1 MDRYWDKIRQEKY
14 DGSFDR
20 VTKSLLEKKL
30 TNDKRSK
37 PVMKQFILNHKYK
50 IVFAIVLAFVFA
62 ACNYPVTQEKTVGYA
77 MQWTAGKQDET
88 AVNDAMNS
96 LGWLKNANLN
106 VSENTNNGLSVLEFS
121 TVLQG
126 VDESAVLKYK
136 SDLEIISAVKSV
148 KIVPLTESITRPV
161 YSAALYS
168 FFRVDISSKGKSEEE
183 VRTEIEKQLRA
194 NGFNNANVFFENKGD
209 HKRLMIKL
217 PDDGS
222 MKGKSMEVRI
232 GGDGKEEVIKM
243 KTMKGSGI
251 DASMS
256 DEDIKRKIIEEN
268 GMEVKPEEIKITR
281 ENGKIKVE
289 VEKENKEVQR

>member
-1 MDRYWDKIRQEKY
+1 MDKYWDKIRQEKY

-20 VTKSLLEKKL
+20 VSKSLLEKNLIKE
-30 TNDKRSK
+30 KRSK
-37 PVMKQFILNHKYK
+37 PVMKQFILTHKYK
-50 IVFAIVLAFVFA
+50 IVFAVVLAFVFA

-77 MQWTAGKQDET
+77 MQWSAEKQDEA
-88 AVNDAMNS
+88 AVNDAINNLS
-96 LGWLKNANLN
+96 WLKNANLN
-106 VSENTNNGLSVLEFS
+106 VNENNNNGKVVLEFS

-126 VDESAVLKYK
+126 IDENAVLKYK
-136 SDLEIISAVKSV
+136 ADLEKISAVKSV

-168 FFRVDISSKGKSEEE
+168 FFRVDISSKGKSDEE
-183 VRTEIEKQLRA
+183 VRAEIEKQLRD
-194 NGFNNANVFFENKGD
+194 NGFNNANVFYEKVGE
-209 HKRLMIKL
+209 HKRLMVKI

-222 MKGKSMEVRI
+222 MKGKSMEVRVD
-232 GGDGKEEVIKM
+232 GDGKEEVVKM

-268 GMEVKPEEIKITR
+268 GLEVKPEDIKITR

-289 VEKENKEVQR
+289 VEKEDRK

>member
-1 MDRYWDKIRQEKY
+1 MDKYWDKIRQEKY

-20 VTKSLLEKKL
+20 VSKSLLEKNSTKE
-30 TNDKRSK
+30 KRSK
-37 PVMKQFILNHKYK
+37 LVMKQFILTHKYK
-50 IVFAIVLAFVFA
+50 IVFAVVLAFVFA

-77 MQWTAGKQDET
+77 MQWSAEKQDEA
-88 AVNDAMNS
+88 AVNDALNNLS
-96 LGWLKNANLN
+96 WLKNANLN
-106 VSENTNNGLSVLEFS
+106 VNENNNNGKVVLEFS

-126 VDESAVLKYK
+126 IDVNAVLKYK
-136 SDLEIISAVKSV
+136 SDLEKISAVKSV

-168 FFRVDISSKGKSEEE
+168 FFRVDISSKGKSDEE
-183 VRTEIEKQLRA
+183 VRAEIEKQLRD
-194 NGFNNANVFFENKGD
+194 NGFNNANVFYENAGE
-209 HKRLMIKL
+209 HKRLMVKI

-222 MKGKSMEVRI
+222 MKGKSMEVRVD
-232 GGDGKEEVIKM
+232 GDGKEEVVKM

-268 GMEVKPEEIKITR
+268 GLEVKPEDIKITR

-289 VEKENKEVQR
+289 VEKEDRK

>member
-1 MDRYWDKIRQEKY
+1 MDKYWDKIRQEKY

-20 VTKSLLEKKL
+20 VSKSLLEKNLIKE
-30 TNDKRSK
+30 KRSK
-37 PVMKQFILNHKYK
+37 PVMKQFILTHKYK
-50 IVFAIVLAFVFA
+50 FVFAVVLAFVFA

-77 MQWTAGKQDET
+77 MQWSAEKQDEA
-88 AVNDAMNS
+88 AVNDAINNLS
-96 LGWLKNANLN
+96 WLKNANLN
-106 VSENTNNGLSVLEFS
+106 VNENNNTGKIVLEFS

-126 VDESAVLKYK
+126 IDENAVMKYK
-136 SDLEIISAVKSV
+136 SDLEKISAVKSV
-148 KIVPLTESITRPV
+148 KIVPLTESVTRPV

-168 FFRVDISSKGKSEEE
+168 FFRVDISSKGKSDEE
-183 VRTEIEKQLRA
+183 VRAEIEKQLRD
-194 NGFNNANVFFENKGD
+194 NGFNNANVFYEKVGE
-209 HKRLMIKL
+209 HKRLMVKI

-222 MKGKSMEVRI
+222 MKGKSMEVRVD
-232 GGDGKEEVIKM
+232 GDGKEEVVKM

-268 GMEVKPEEIKITR
+268 GLEVKPEDIKITR

-289 VEKENKEVQR
+289 VEKEDRK

>member
-1 MDRYWDKIRQEKY
+1 MDKYWDKIRQEKY

-20 VTKSLLEKKL
+20 VSKSLLEKNLIKE
-30 TNDKRSK
+30 KRSK
-37 PVMKQFILNHKYK
+37 PVMKQFILTHKYK
-50 IVFAIVLAFVFA
+50 FVFAVVLAFVFA

-77 MQWTAGKQDET
+77 MQWSAEKQDEA
-88 AVNDAMNS
+88 AVNDAINNLS
-96 LGWLKNANLN
+96 WLKNANLN
-106 VSENTNNGLSVLEFS
+106 VNENNNNGKVVLEFS

-126 VDESAVLKYK
+126 IDENAVLKYK
-136 SDLEIISAVKSV
+136 ADLEKISAVKSV

-168 FFRVDISSKGKSEEE
+168 FFRVDISSKGKSDEE
-183 VRTEIEKQLRA
+183 VRAEIEKQLRD
-194 NGFNNANVFFENKGD
+194 NGFNNANVFYEKVGE
-209 HKRLMIKL
+209 HKRLMVKI

-222 MKGKSMEVRI
+222 MKGKSMEVRVD
-232 GGDGKEEVIKM
+232 GDGKEEVVKM

-268 GMEVKPEEIKITR
+268 GLEVKPEDIKITR

-289 VEKENKEVQR
+289 VEKEDRK